1 MQSVTCLPSSSI
13 LRMAPTHHAA
23 DHRRRRKNRVGSQPG
38 TSETIRSTPVVADI
52 DDDGDVEIIVSKDT
66 NSGLDVQAWS
76 PELECDASGWV
87 RTGHSNER
95 LWTWSDADYSL
106 SAPSPHL
113 PSSQSGHRAVTQP
126 LLADVDL
133 DGAPDLVLAV
143 DRRSHRRPHPCWTP
157 AERRNAWCTALGG
170 GA

>member
-1 MQSVTCLPSSSI
+1 MFALVIDSPDGS
-13 LRMAPTHHAA
+13 
-23 DHRRRRKNRVGSQPG
+23 DHTMRLITGDDAKIAEVNLG
-38 TSETIRSTPVVADI
+38 TSETIGPLPVVADI

-66 NSGLDVQAWS
+66 LSGLDVQAWS

-113 PSSQSGHRAVTQP
+113 PSSQSGTGQSRNRSWRTLISTV
-126 LLADVDL
+126 LLTL
-133 DGAPDLVLAV
+133 CSPC
-143 DRRSHRRPHPCWTP
+143 RRSHRRPTCWTP
-157 AERRNAWCTALGG
+157 AERRNACAPLWEVALDRVRIL
-170 GA
+170 